1 MKVILN
7 KILKNKAIFY
17 IEEIGQGV
25 CEILI
30 DMELSFGTCN
40 SIEYVK
46 SEGNIYIHIFEEN
59 DYDLVIDF
67 DDLEELDK
75 IEIIK
80 ILKTI

>member
-80 ILKTI
+80 TLKTI

>member
-1 MKVILN
+1 VKVILN